1 MRYFE
6 ASLLFSQKDNL
17 FSSPKMTDEERARRI
32 VAHMFE
38 NDPFSQW
45 LGVERLVT
53 EPGHCR
59 LRMTVRR
66 EMLNGFAIAHGGI
79 TFSLADSAFAFA
91 SNSRGRHAVSID
103 TSISHMVS
111 LKEGDTITA
120 TAIEEQLSHRIGHY
134 RVEVRQESG
143 EMVAL
148 FRGIVYRKSQEWEV

>member
-1 MRYFE
+1 
-6 ASLLFSQKDNL
+6 
-17 FSSPKMTDEERARRI
+17 MTNEERARRI
-32 VAHMFE
+32 VSKMYGH
-38 NDPFSQW
+38 DPFSQW
-45 LGVERLVT
+45 LGIERLKT
-53 EPGHCR
+53 EPGHCV
-59 LRMTVRR
+59 LRMAVRR

-111 LKEGDTITA
+111 LKEGDVITA

-134 RVEVRQESG
+134 RVEVRNEAG

-148 FRGIVYRKSQEWEV
+148 FRGIVYRKSQEWEVG

>member
-1 MRYFE
+1 MTAEEKAYKVV
-6 ASLLFSQKDNL
+6 S
-17 FSSPKMTDEERARRI
+17 KMYD
-32 VAHMFE
+32 

-45 LGVERLVT
+45 LGIERLEVG
-53 EPGHCR
+53 PGHCR
-59 LRMTVRR
+59 LRMKIRR
-66 EMLNGFAIAHGGI
+66 EMLNGFAIVHGGI

-111 LKEGDTITA
+111 LKNGDIITA
-120 TAIEEQLSHRIGHY
+120 TAIEEQLGHRIGHY
-134 RVEVRQESG
+134 RVEVRTEAG

>member
-1 MRYFE
+1 
-6 ASLLFSQKDNL
+6 
-17 FSSPKMTDEERARRI
+17 MTAEEKARK
-32 VAHMFE
+32 VVNQMYD

-45 LGVERLVT
+45 LGIERLEVG
-53 EPGHCR
+53 PGHCR
-59 LRMTVRR
+59 LRMKIRR

-111 LKEGDTITA
+111 LKNGDIITA
-120 TAIEEQLSHRIGHY
+120 TAIEEQLGHRIGHY
-134 RVEVRQESG
+134 RVEVRNEAE